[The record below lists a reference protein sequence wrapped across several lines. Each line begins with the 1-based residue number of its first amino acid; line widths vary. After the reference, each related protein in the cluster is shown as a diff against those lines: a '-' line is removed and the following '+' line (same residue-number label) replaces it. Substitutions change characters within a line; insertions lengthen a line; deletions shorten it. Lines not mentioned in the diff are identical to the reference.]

1 MRGERR
7 GPFWRAATARTCRA
21 AAGVSIAVTVAAA
34 AAGCAQFVTPNTPP
48 ADPAGH
54 FVALTKPVILLG
66 DTQEHEATGFPLH
79 DNDGAVD
86 AYVEVAQR
94 PPEQPLFGRRIL
106 EWVLVSHPD
115 EPTVHLGDVLD
126 MSCASELH
134 RMSAFIAAAKQEGAV
149 LPGNHDGLMF
159 GIFNHMLDGNAPGY
173 AGQAWQRGC
182 LRGATASESAASTS
196 PRDTVVTKRDFIAAY
211 LTQLAAGQHNS
222 VVGLAVPPATG
233 DARTSWT
240 NPRRGAFL
248 EAIEAQLLDE
258 RAYANSFIAQK
269 LRLPAAPGASR
280 RVVMIGLDTNQ
291 VSAIVG
297 SLDTIRGISPGDIGH
312 VRSDQLGA
320 IEAWLEEA
328 RRAKDIVVF
337 AGHHN
342 WNRLSF
348 ASQARIAR
356 VMSTLDQPLVYI
368 SAHTHRGFWAT
379 HQLGPRSLLELN
391 VSSLSDWPIAYR
403 RVTFALDEQSN
414 RLKVTAE
421 IMPNTGAPVR
431 TDQQILEAW
440 ESATCGATGFSAAR
454 LEGQERLVVQRQRDS
469 RGTLME
475 WLYEGFGESC
485 ASCLQ
490 SLYESGMRYQD
501 AMLETIV
508 TLYHDFWTEVPEVS
522 AMRVPVS
529 CGEHSVPVCIG
540 RLRAERPATLEET
553 ISLFR
558 RRAQFIDAMNS
569 QLDNLKDPRLRSYM
583 TCRAVIGARVDYEL
597 TPDDRRRG
605 RGEDQRRSQD
615 FFRTEATVGMR

>member
-7 GPFWRAATARTCRA
+7 GALWRVATTWVCRA
-21 AAGVSIAVTVAAA
+21 AAVVSLAAA
-34 AAGCAQFVTPNTPP
+34 ATGCAQFVTAPTPP

-126 MSCASELH
+126 MSCASELR
-134 RMSAFIAAAKQEGAV
+134 RMSAFVTSARQEAAV

-159 GIFNHMLDGNAPGY
+159 GIFNHMLAANAPGN

-182 LRGATASESAASTS
+182 LRGATEAGGGASAN
-196 PRDTVVTKRDFIAAY
+196 PRDVVVTKRDFIAAY
-211 LTQLAAGQHNS
+211 LNLLVSGQNNPIAGLS
-222 VVGLAVPPATG
+222 VPPATG
-233 DARTSWT
+233 DARISWK
-240 NPRRGAFL
+240 NPRQGAFL

-269 LRLPAAPGASR
+269 MRLPHAPGAPR

-291 VSAIVG
+291 VSAMVG

-312 VRSDQLGA
+312 VRSDQLSA
-320 IEAWLEEA
+320 IEPWLDEA
-328 RRAKDIVVF
+328 RRSNDIVVF

-348 ASQARIAR
+348 ASQARIAA
-356 VMSTLDQPLVYI
+356 VLSKLDHPLVYV
-368 SAHTHRGFWAT
+368 SAHTHRGFWAA
-379 HQLGPRSLLELN
+379 HQLGQRSLLELN

-403 RVTFALDEQSN
+403 RVAFEFDEQSN
-414 RLKVTAE
+414 RLKVKAE

-431 TDQQILEAW
+431 TDQQILDAW

-475 WLYEGFGESC
+475 WLYEGLGESC

-522 AMRVPVS
+522 AMGDPAS
-529 CGEHSVPVCIG
+529 CGGHSVPVCIG
-540 RLRAERPATLEET
+540 RLRAERPANLQEA
-553 ISLFR
+553 IDLFR
-558 RRAQFIDAMNS
+558 RRAQFIDAMNG
-569 QLDNLKDPRLRSYM
+569 QLDRLADPRVRSYM

-605 RGEDQRRSQD
+605 RGEDRRRSQD

>member
-7 GPFWRAATARTCRA
+7 GPFWRAATTWNCRPA
-21 AAGVSIAVTVAAA
+21 AVVSIAVAIAAA

-106 EWVLVSHPD
+106 EWVLASHPD

-134 RMSAFIAAAKQEGAV
+134 RMGAFIASAKQEGAV

-159 GIFNHMLDGNAPGY
+159 GIFNHMLAGNAPGY

-182 LRGATASESAASTS
+182 LRGAAEPGGTASTG
-196 PRDTVVTKRDFIAAY
+196 PRDAVVTKRDFIASY
-211 LTQLAAGQHNS
+211 LTHLAAGPRNP
-222 VVGLAVPPATG
+222 VAGLSAPSATG
-233 DARTSWT
+233 DVRISWK
-240 NPRRGAFL
+240 NPRQGAFL
-248 EAIEAQLLDE
+248 EAIEAHLLDE
-258 RAYANSFIAQK
+258 TAYANSFIAQK
-269 LRLPAAPGASR
+269 LRLPTAPGASR
-280 RVVMIGLDTNQ
+280 RIVMIGLDTNQ

-297 SLDTIRGISPGDIGH
+297 SLDTLRGISPGDIGH

-320 IEAWLEEA
+320 IEPWLEEA
-328 RRAKDIVVF
+328 RRSGDIVVF

-356 VMSTLDQPLVYI
+356 VMLTLDHPLVYV
-368 SAHTHRGFWAT
+368 SAHTHRGFWAA
-379 HQLGPRSLLELN
+379 HQLGQRSLLELN

-403 RVTFALDEQSN
+403 RVSFGIDEQSN

-431 TDQQILEAW
+431 SDQHILDAW

-475 WLYEGFGESC
+475 WLYEGLGESC

-522 AMRVPVS
+522 AMRDPAS

-540 RLRAERPATLEET
+540 RLRAERPTTLADT

-569 QLDNLKDPRLRSYM
+569 QLDGLKDPRVRSYM

-615 FFRTEATVGMR
+615 FFRSEATVGMR